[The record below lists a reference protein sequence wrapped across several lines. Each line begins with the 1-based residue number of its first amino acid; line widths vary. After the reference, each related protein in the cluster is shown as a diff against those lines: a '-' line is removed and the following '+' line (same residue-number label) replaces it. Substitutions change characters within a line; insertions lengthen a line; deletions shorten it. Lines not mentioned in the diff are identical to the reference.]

1 MKGIYIKLLPI
12 ENTKSEVKT
21 MGERRLYMGSFFDY
35 FTIIFD
41 SRQEGKVRHKLID
54 VLFIAVAATICGCD
68 EWEEIEEW
76 AIAKEEWLRQY
87 LELPNG
93 IPSWYTIERVLDC
106 IDPKQF
112 EKCFTEWMKEIT
124 QFKEGDVVAIDG
136 KTMRGTADRS
146 NAKRAVHI
154 VSAWCSSDKLVLGQV
169 KTDEKSNEITAIPE
183 LLDLLFIKG
192 AIVTID
198 AMGCQKD
205 IATKIVKEKKAD
217 YVLSLKDNHE
227 TLKSEVEEYF
237 KDAEKANFKDD
248 KILQY
253 STLEKGHGRV
263 EERLYY
269 YSTDINWMEARK
281 DWTKLTGIGMV
292 IRRVEIN
299 GEKTEERAYH
309 LGSVRTAEE
318 YARGVRMHWGI
329 ESTHWSLDV
338 TFRED
343 ASRTRKD
350 CAPQNLALLKRM
362 VLNMVKKDKEKYP
375 KKSLKRRRFMA
386 SLYDEYLEYILAI
399 NFR

>member
-1 MKGIYIKLLPI
+1 
-12 ENTKSEVKT
+12 

-41 SRQEGKVRHKLID
+41 PRQEGKVRHKLID

>member
-41 SRQEGKVRHKLID
+41 PRQEGKVRHKLID

>member
-1 MKGIYIKLLPI
+1 L
-12 ENTKSEVKT
+12 
-21 MGERRLYMGSFFDY
+21 RSFFDY

-41 SRQEGKVRHKLID
+41 PRQEGKVRHKLID